1 MLVGGREAMTEAE
14 RLARAL
20 TDWSTKEVRDL
31 DRLDAADLLRSQAAE
46 IEALRA
52 ANERFGKRQEWWNER
67 MFSLAQERNELLADA
82 ERFRWLA
89 ERTTSTGLAR
99 WVHPFQFLCDAVD
112 ARMKDD
118 AAIDA
123 ARQS

>member
-82 ERFRWLA
+82 ERYRWL
-89 ERTTSTGLAR
+89 RAR
-99 WVHPFQFLCDAVD
+99 IPGSDYRIMGVIYSEGGAGV
-112 ARMKDD
+112 D